1 MRESLTWFSA
11 GPKDVAIDVVMAA
24 PMTKPALDALLAGL
38 AAGTWVVLD
47 PDMSRILSKGSTPEE
62 AIEKAHISPPT
73 SDKAVGER
81 PVMLQVPDPS
91 MTCFF

>member
-1 MRESLTWFSA
+1 MTCPID
-11 GPKDVAIDVVMAA
+11 GAIDVHVDVMAI

-38 AAGTWVVLD
+38 SVGTWVVLD
-47 PDMSRILSKGSTPEE
+47 PGMSKVLSAATTPEE
-62 AIEKAHISPPT
+62 AIEKAHIPPPT
-73 SDKAVGER
+73 SDRAVGER